1 MSSRLME
8 SSQSYRILL
17 DMLRSELSKALS
29 VMSGESNT
37 PGRAID
43 EAVTRVLEAFNETLL
58 EKFELVPKADYEAQA
73 SLVQNLIAQLSELE
87 ERLEKLERDSLTS
100 G

>member
-1 MSSRLME
+1 ME
-8 SSQSYRILL
+8 SSQSYRIML
-17 DMLRSELSKALS
+17 DMLRSELSKALN

-37 PGRAID
+37 PRGAID

-87 ERLEKLERDSLTS
+87 ERLEKLERGSLTS

>member
-1 MSSRLME
+1 
-8 SSQSYRILL
+8 
-17 DMLRSELSKALS
+17 MLRSELSKALN

-37 PGRAID
+37 PRGAID

-87 ERLEKLERDSLTS
+87 ERLEKLERGSLTS

>member
-1 MSSRLME
+1 ME

-17 DMLRSELSKALS
+17 DMLRSELSKALN

-37 PGRAID
+37 PRGAID

-87 ERLEKLERDSLTS
+87 ERLEKLERGSLTS

>member
-1 MSSRLME
+1 ME

-29 VMSGESNT
+29 VMSGERNT
-37 PGRAID
+37 PRGAID
-43 EAVTRVLEAFNETLL
+43 EAIAKVMETFNETLL

-73 SLVQNLIAQLSELE
+73 SLVQNLTAQLRELE

-100 G
+100 S

>member
-1 MSSRLME
+1 ME

-29 VMSGESNT
+29 VMSGEGNT
-37 PGRAID
+37 PRGAVD
-43 EAVTRVLEAFNETLL
+43 EAVAKVMETFNETLL

-73 SLVQNLIAQLSELE
+73 SLVQNLSAQLRELE
-87 ERLEKLERDSLTS
+87 ERIEKLERDSLTRS
-100 G
+100 

>member
-1 MSSRLME
+1 ME

-17 DMLRSELSKALS
+17 DMLRSELSKALN

-37 PGRAID
+37 PRRAID

>member
-1 MSSRLME
+1 ME
-8 SSQSYRILL
+8 SSQSYRIML
-17 DMLRSELSKALS
+17 DMLRSELFKALN

-37 PGRAID
+37 PRGAID

-87 ERLEKLERDSLTS
+87 ERLEKLERGSLTS

>member
-1 MSSRLME
+1 ME

-17 DMLRSELSKALS
+17 DMLRSELSKALN

-37 PGRAID
+37 PRVAID

-58 EKFELVPKADYEAQA
+58 EKFELVPKADYEAQV

>member
-1 MSSRLME
+1 
-8 SSQSYRILL
+8 
-17 DMLRSELSKALS
+17 
-29 VMSGESNT
+29 MSGESNT
-37 PGRAID
+37 PRRAID
-43 EAVTRVLEAFNETLL
+43 EAVTRDLEAFNETLL